1 MYWYHLF
8 FEFHGRIGRGTFWL
22 GILVLLGVELA
33 ILLPLMQNYA
43 ADLAEKPPA
52 LWFRNLTLLVDTA
65 LAWPSL
71 ALMAKRQHD
80 RDQRPLLAY
89 FSVVLTV
96 AFSMLDA
103 FGLVQDADGFT
114 TLGKFFWMVLLG
126 VMVVVII
133 ELGCRAGTQG
143 PNRFGQPPETAE

>member
-1 MYWYHLF
+1 MYWYYLL
-8 FEFHGRIGRGTFWL
+8 FEFHGRIGRGHFWL

-43 ADLAEKPPA
+43 ADLAERPPA

-71 ALMAKRQHD
+71 ALMAKRQQD

-89 FSVVLTV
+89 FSVVLTLM
-96 AFSMLDA
+96 FSMLDA
-103 FGLVQDADGFT
+103 FGFIQNITGFT
-114 TLGKFFWMVLLG
+114 AFGKFFWMILLG

-133 ELGCRAGTQG
+133 ELGCRAGTEG
-143 PNRFGQPPETAE
+143 PNRFGQQPEGTE